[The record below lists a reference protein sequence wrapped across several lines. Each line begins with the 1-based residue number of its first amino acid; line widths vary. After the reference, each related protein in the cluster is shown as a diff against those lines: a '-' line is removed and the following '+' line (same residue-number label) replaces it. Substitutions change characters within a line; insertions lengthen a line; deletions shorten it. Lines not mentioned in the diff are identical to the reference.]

1 MTYAIKINRFN
12 NITNELIEEN
22 ANVRKSNSYDNI
34 LNYFVKLI
42 DKENDIN
49 LDERKEISI
58 VNNENNTTYLKNIIY
73 GDSYGKKYKIK
84 R

>member
-22 ANVRKSNSYDNI
+22 GNVRKSNSYDNI

-42 DKENDIN
+42 DKERNVN

-58 VNNENNTTYLKNIIY
+58 VNIEKNTTYLKNIIY

-84 R
+84 K

>member
-22 ANVRKSNSYDNI
+22 ANLRKSNSYDNI

-42 DKENDIN
+42 DKERNVN

-58 VNNENNTTYLKNIIY
+58 VNIEKNTTYLKNIIY

-84 R
+84 K